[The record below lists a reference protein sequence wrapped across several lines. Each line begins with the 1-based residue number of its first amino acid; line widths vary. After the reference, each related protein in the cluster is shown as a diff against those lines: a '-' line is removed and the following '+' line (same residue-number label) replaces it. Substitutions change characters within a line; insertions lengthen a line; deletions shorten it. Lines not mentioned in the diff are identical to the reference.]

1 VPSLVGVLARYV
13 DVGLLVSQMPKR
25 KMDAKVYY
33 RDGNGNGNG
42 NGRGSKKLRGVEM
55 GEGWRVGSVMNAVVK
70 KDREYS

>member
-42 NGRGSKKLRGVEM
+42 RGSKKLRGVEM
-55 GEGWRVGSVMNAVVK
+55 VGVVEVLWDRWEGRGGEWGVL
-70 KDREYS
+70 